1 MRVDSFWAAIIASIN
16 SPLSSKYYKERLESF
31 ALCSASTE
39 RDETELTYE
48 QISNT
53 AIWKN
58 KFICANNKSVFNR
71 QLFNKGLIRV
81 GDLITERN
89 QYISRSNLLKS
100 FYEKCFYLIAL
111 FDSIPAIWRQSLK
124 MKRCV
129 DKEPFTL

>member
-1 MRVDSFWAAIIASIN
+1 M
-16 SPLSSKYYKERLESF
+16 ESF
-31 ALCSASTE
+31 ALCSASTQ

-48 QISNT
+48 QIPNT
-53 AIWKN
+53 VIWNN
-58 KFICANNKSVFNR
+58 KFICVNDKSVFNR

-89 QYISRSNLLKS
+89 QHISRSNLFKIFS
-100 FYEKCFYLIAL
+100 EECFYLMAL
-111 FDSIPAIWRQSLK
+111 IDSIPAMWRQSLK